1 MVLSMFDTETMAE
14 LYVKQGLPEQ
24 ALQIYRRLRA
34 TAYDD
39 EARARIESRIDELL
53 DRTPEKAPESES
65 PELHVETAGNE
76 IRIDWRLPSALAT
89 PALQLLILRR
99 TARGIETD
107 PRTIPLTTP
116 RGHTMV
122 QAPNL
127 HSVRAAAGRLDGGTF
142 VPIVRLGAP
151 GVV

>member
-1 MVLSMFDTETMAE
+1 MFDTETMAE
-14 LYVKQGLPEQ
+14 LYVKQGLPAQ
-24 ALQIYRRLRA
+24 ASQIFRRLLASADDSATRA
-34 TAYDD
+34 RL
-39 EARARIESRIDELL
+39 EARLADL
-53 DRTPEKAPESES
+53 DDQLPSPLSDSEAS
-65 PELHVETAGNE
+65 TLHVETAGNE

-122 QAPNL
+122 TAPDL
-127 HSVRAAAGRLDGGTF
+127 HSVRAAAGRLDGQTF
-142 VPIVRLGAP
+142 VPIVRLSASS
-151 GVV
+151 VV

>member
-1 MVLSMFDTETMAE
+1 MVLTMFDTETMAE
-14 LYVKQGLPEQ
+14 LYIKQGLPEQ

-34 TAYDD
+34 TAHDD
-39 EARARIESRIDELL
+39 EARTRLESRIDDLL
-53 DRTPEKAPESES
+53 DKRPETPPENET
-65 PELHVETAGNE
+65 PALHVETAGNE

-99 TARGIETD
+99 TTRGIETD

-116 RGHTMV
+116 RGHTMLK
-122 QAPNL
+122 AADL
-127 HSVRAAAGRLDGGTF
+127 HSVRAAAGRLDGETF
-142 VPIVRLGAP
+142 VPMVRLAAS

>member
-1 MVLSMFDTETMAE
+1 MVLTMFDTETMAE

-24 ALQIYRRLRA
+24 ALQIFRRLMA
-34 TAYDD
+34 TAD
-39 EARARIESRIDELL
+39 EPTARERLETRIADLVDQRPT
-53 DRTPEKAPESES
+53 TPPESEA
-65 PELHVETAGNE
+65 PTLHVETAGNE

-122 QAPNL
+122 TASDL
-127 HSVRAAAGRLDGGTF
+127 HSVRAAAGRLEGQTF
-142 VPIVRLGAP
+142 VPMVRLRAP

>member
-1 MVLSMFDTETMAE
+1 MVLTMFDTETMAE
-14 LYVKQGLPEQ
+14 LYVKQGLTEQ
-24 ALQIYRRLRA
+24 ALQIYRRLRTA
-34 TAYDD
+34 AYDD
-39 EARARIESRIDELL
+39 EARARFESRIDELL
-53 DRTPEKAPESES
+53 DRAPARAPESES

-122 QAPNL
+122 QAPGL
-127 HSVRAAAGRLDGGTF
+127 HSVRAAAGRLDDGTF
-142 VPIVRLGAP
+142 VPIVRLGAT

>member
-1 MVLSMFDTETMAE
+1 MFDTETMAE

-24 ALQIYRRLRA
+24 ALQIYRRLLNANTEMETRER
-34 TAYDD
+34 Y
-39 EARARIESRIDELL
+39 EARIADLVDQRPSSP
-53 DRTPEKAPESES
+53 PEAEAPA
-65 PELHVETAGNE
+65 LNVQTAGNE

-107 PRTIPLTTP
+107 PRTIPLATP
-116 RGHTMV
+116 RGHTMLT
-122 QAPNL
+122 ASDL
-127 HSVRAAAGRLDGGTF
+127 HSVRAAAGRLEGESF
-142 VPIVRLGAP
+142 VPMVRLAAT